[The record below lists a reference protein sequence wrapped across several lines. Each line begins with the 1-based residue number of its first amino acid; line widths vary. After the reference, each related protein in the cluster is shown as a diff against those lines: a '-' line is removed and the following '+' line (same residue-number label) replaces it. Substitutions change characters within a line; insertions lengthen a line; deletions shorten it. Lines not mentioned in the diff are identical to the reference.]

1 MTALDSHGSIR
12 SVFVDFRKAF
22 DLVDHNILFT
32 KLLKYNIPN
41 FLLLWFASYLT
52 NRQQRVRV
60 NSSVSTF
67 KNLKGAMPQG
77 SWLGPLAFLVL
88 RDDLSTGCPLHKY
101 VDDTTLSELVQ
112 PKQLDT
118 HNLTYLAELLTW
130 AAHNGME
137 INTSKTKEMVLGRLA
152 NTNLPCLISRR
163 KPLKELLRISCLV
176 CTLTQLSP
184 GPPTLNISSKR
195 QPQGY
200 IS

>member
-1 MTALDSHGSIR
+1 MR
-12 SVFVDFRKAF
+12 
-22 DLVDHNILFT
+22 
-32 KLLKYNIPN
+32 N

-60 NSSVSTF
+60 NSLVSTL
-67 KNLKGAMPQG
+67 KNLKKAIPQG

-88 RDDLSTGCPLHKY
+88 IDDLSTCYPLHKY

-118 HNLTYLAELLTW
+118 HILTYLADLLTW

-137 INTSKTKEMVLGRLA
+137 INTSKTREVVLGRLA
-152 NTNLPCLISRR
+152 NTNLPLPNIVNCR
-163 KPLKELLRISCLV
+163 KLLKELTHTSCLV
-176 CTLTQLSP
+176 YTLTQPSP
-184 GPPTLNISSKR
+184 GPPTLSSKR
-195 QPQGY
+195 QLQGY